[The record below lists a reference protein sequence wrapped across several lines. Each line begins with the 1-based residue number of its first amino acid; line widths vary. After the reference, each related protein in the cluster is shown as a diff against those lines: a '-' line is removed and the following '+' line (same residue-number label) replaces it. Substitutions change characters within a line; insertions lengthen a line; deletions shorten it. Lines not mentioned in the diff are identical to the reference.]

1 MRGTRTRETRR
12 KAATLAVLPVVGA
25 LLLTGC
31 LQNPNKVGAP
41 SGGGDTHANNAEVD
55 GDKVVTILGT
65 FGGFAQEQFNESV
78 KEFEAETGIDIQY
91 TADQDFTNLIRL
103 RTQAGQQPD
112 IAIFPQ
118 PGGLLDLATQGYIEP
133 LDTYMDFDQLSSTL
147 VPGFLDST
155 RLNGRYYGA
164 PILMSVKSMVFYPKE
179 AGKAAGFDN
188 PPANLDEMKALTDK
202 IRESG
207 TAPWCMGWGADQS
220 TGWVGTD
227 WIEEFMLRLWGP
239 DVYDQ
244 WVSNKI
250 PFNDERVLAAFDA
263 FEELIK
269 TDGNVIGGPAGA
281 LATPFS
287 DAMLPAF
294 ENPPRCMMER
304 QGSFVTA
311 LYPDDV
317 KANLDK
323 HVGLFVFPPAAEGDF
338 TGQPILGA
346 GDIAA
351 LMNGDD
357 EDARAVMKF
366 ITSDKFGEPWAKA
379 GGFLSAHKT
388 FDQSLYPDEVTRV
401 TAAAAASADV
411 FRFDGSDL
419 MPNAVGG
426 GTFWTGMVEWLS
438 GQKTAEQVTQEIQ
451 DSWPKDDA
459 PEEEE

>member
-1 MRGTRTRETRR
+1 
-12 KAATLAVLPVVGA
+12 
-25 LLLTGC
+25 
-31 LQNPNKVGAP
+31 
-41 SGGGDTHANNAEVD
+41 
-55 GDKVVTILGT
+55 
-65 FGGFAQEQFNESV
+65 
-78 KEFEAETGIDIQY
+78 
-91 TADQDFTNLIRL
+91 
-103 RTQAGQQPD
+103 
-112 IAIFPQ
+112 
-118 PGGLLDLATQGYIEP
+118 
-133 LDTYMDFDQLSSTL
+133 MDFDELNSTL
-147 VPGFLDST
+147 VPGFLDAT

-179 AGKAAGFDN
+179 AGHAAGFEN
-188 PPANLDEMKALTDK
+188 PPANLDEMKELTDR

-269 TDGNVIGGPAGA
+269 TEGNVYGGVSNV
-281 LATPFS
+281 LATPFGE
-287 DAMLPAF
+287 AMFPAF
-294 ENPPRCMMER
+294 QQDPPGCMLER
-304 QGSFVTA
+304 QGSFVTG
-311 LYPDDV
+311 LYPDEIRE
-317 KANLDK
+317 NLDDY
-323 HVGLFVFPPAAEGDF
+323 VDLFVFPPAAEGDF

-357 EDARAVMKF
+357 PDAIEVMKF
-366 ITSDKFGEPWAKA
+366 ITSDQFGGPWAQA

-388 FDQSLYPDEVTRV
+388 FDQSLYPDEVTRT

-426 GTFWTGMVEWLS
+426 GSFWTGMVEWLS
-438 GQKTAEQVTQEIQ
+438 GQKTAEQVTTEIQ
-451 DSWPKDDA
+451 NSWPQDGE